1 MGKFFHRYEPAVK
14 NLIPCLSVSSTGGNI
29 ASTDIGKLVV
39 ASSNNHGLALGT
51 TADNQ
56 VFLGYI
62 AAVPTTIAV
71 SSSDP
76 FYVQPVLPYE
86 VLEADY
92 STAISTSTTL
102 PATSDIGKY
111 IGFSNTT
118 TIAGAVL
125 DLDTIGN
132 AKGTTSGCF
141 LRITGF
147 DNVRRKLYGCINS
160 SHLIM

>member
-1 MGKFFHRYEPAVK
+1 MGKFFHVNEPAVR
-14 NLIPCLSVSSTGGNI
+14 NLIPCLAVSSMGGNI

-39 ASSNNHGLALGT
+39 GSSNNYGLALGS

-62 AAVPTTIAV
+62 AAVPTSIAV
-71 SSSDP
+71 SSSEL

-86 VLEADY
+86 ILEADY
-92 STAISTSTTL
+92 STAISTSTSL

-125 DLDTIGN
+125 DLDTLGN

-141 LRITGF
+141 FRVTGV
-147 DNVRRKLYGCINS
+147 DNERRKLFGTINS
-160 SHLIM
+160 SHLTM